1 MNELTQLRVEL
12 NEVRDLAEAA
22 LMAIVGADK
31 VHTYRMEASVND
43 RLRRMDRGTPL
54 HNLFGGDL
62 LDQLS
67 FEHHGIGAETVE
79 ELVRRV
85 SRGELAAIPGVGP
98 ARLQKVDTIVADR
111 GLRWAEAVA

>member
-1 MNELTQLRVEL
+1 MNEVAQLRVEL
-12 NEVRDLAEAA
+12 GEVRDLAEAA

-31 VHTYRMEASVND
+31 VPTYTNVAGARSVI
-43 RLRRMDRGTPL
+43 RRQDRGTPL

-62 LDQLS
+62 LDRLS
-67 FEHHGIGAETVE
+67 WKHHGIGAETVE

-85 SRGELAAIPGVGP
+85 PREELAAIPGVGP
-98 ARLQKVDTIVADR
+98 AKMEKVDAIVADR